1 MNVDPATLR
10 HARRLGAMQED
21 QKIKAADEDYLAR
34 HQIKDLMAAMLQEVV
49 MRKPLDPVQ
58 YLVDYLTLDPSLAA
72 QDENGV
78 SAYRRA
84 RLLEVFKVMDAD
96 GDGKVNF
103 KECQGF
109 TGKHGGKV
117 LSETELSAIFG
128 DIDSSMDALIDE
140 DEFVRFFSRVVR
152 TMGNPAFNAMIDD
165 MLL

>member
-1 MNVDPATLR
+1 MNVDPATSR
-10 HARRLGAMQED
+10 RARRPGAMQVD
-21 QKIKAADEDYLAR
+21 QKIKAADEEYLAR

-49 MRKPLDPVQ
+49 MRKPRDPVQ
-58 YLVDYLTLDPSLAA
+58 YLVDYLTMDPSRAA
-72 QDENGV
+72 QDANGV

-84 RLLEVFKVMDAD
+84 RLLDVFKVMDAD
-96 GDGKVNF
+96 GDGKVDF

-152 TMGNPAFNAMIDD
+152 SMSNPDFDAMIEE

>member
-1 MNVDPATLR
+1 
-10 HARRLGAMQED
+10 MQED

-84 RLLEVFKVMDAD
+84 RLLEVFKVMDD

-117 LSETELSAIFG
+117 LSETELSATSATTRRWMR
-128 DIDSSMDALIDE
+128 SST
-140 DEFVRFFSRVVR
+140 R
-152 TMGNPAFNAMIDD
+152 TSSCASSAASCGRWATQRSTR
-165 MLL
+165 